1 MLALDVYQLQHFEL
15 NPMSQK
21 FHLMNDTLKVSV
33 PPFSFTI
40 PSPCGDTPLLNCYSL
55 NKSSLKCHRK
65 NVSELN
71 SIFIIWIQIIC
82 DPSHIAIMFNIN
94 TLTILVLGQ
103 VFAQMNIYKWMM
115 NMWPEFIWRL
125 RKCKAGF
132 AFLLEIKVANIFKTI
147 FYENITSP
155 VNMEFKIWENV
166 TGKWMFCAKS
176 KEGKWKVRVQQCCS
190 DKNNLSRVLKIK
202 WSKINI
208 QQLGSLMSKNN
219 FCSKF
224 S

>member
-1 MLALDVYQLQHFEL
+1 
-15 NPMSQK
+15 MS
-21 FHLMNDTLKVSV
+21 DTLKVSV

-40 PSPCGDTPLLNCYSL
+40 PSPCGDTPLLNCYSV
-55 NKSSLKCHRK
+55 NKNSLKCHRK
-65 NVSELN
+65 MCQDWTVYLSFGYKSLWPFAHCNYVQYKHTN
-71 SIFIIWIQIIC
+71 
-82 DPSHIAIMFNIN
+82 NISSGTGFCTN
-94 TLTILVLGQ
+94 EYL
-103 VFAQMNIYKWMM
+103 QMNDEYVARIYLTFKKMQS
-115 NMWPEFIWRL
+115 R
-125 RKCKAGF
+125 F

>member
-1 MLALDVYQLQHFEL
+1 MTLSKFLYHLSLSLFLPPAVIHHCSIVIVLIKIAWSATGKCVRIEQYIYHLDTNH
-15 NPMSQK
+15 
-21 FHLMNDTLKVSV
+21 
-33 PPFSFTI
+33 
-40 PSPCGDTPLLNCYSL
+40 
-55 NKSSLKCHRK
+55 
-65 NVSELN
+65 
-71 SIFIIWIQIIC
+71 C